1 MAVRLIHG
9 PIVSC
14 ADLASQRR
22 LFEGVFGLKP
32 VAEQAFDRA
41 AVTALWGLEGHGA
54 KTVLLETP
62 GTHFG
67 VRLVQFDPISD
78 IVIRNRASGFDCD
91 ALKVIDFYAPDFDAA
106 HAHVRSK
113 GFTLKDDISIYD
125 MPQGRFIEGHLW
137 GPDEVVTALISGP
150 RDFFRDFATVT
161 GKLFSEPQ
169 SISAPVADQ
178 PKVVDFYD
186 KVLGLPV
193 VHEYFIDDPS
203 FSKLVGTPH
212 KLQLRAKNIGLK
224 RTEPYFGIIHYGLPP
239 SAYASLR
246 AKAVFP
252 HRGLV
257 GATLFVDHIQDHARE
272 ARAFGV
278 EILSPIGEAALAPYG
293 KIQSFTLR
301 APHGVVHHLI
311 ET

>member
-1 MAVRLIHG
+1 MSVRLIHG

-14 ADLASQRR
+14 ADLSAQRA

-32 VAEQAFDRA
+32 VAEQALDRA
-41 AVTALWGLEGHGA
+41 GVKALWGLEGHGA
-54 KTVLLETP
+54 TTVLLETP

-78 IVIRNRASGFDCD
+78 IVVRDRTSGFDCD
-91 ALKVIDFYAPDFDAA
+91 ALKVIDFYAPDFDLANA
-106 HAHVRSK
+106 HLQSK
-113 GFTLKDDISIYD
+113 GFKLKDDVSVYD
-125 MPQGRFIEGHLW
+125 LPNGRFTEGHLW
-137 GPDEVVTALISGP
+137 GPDEIVTALISGP
-150 RDFFRDFATVT
+150 KDFFRGFATT
-161 GKLFSEPQ
+161 TDKLFSEPQ
-169 SISAPVADQ
+169 SISAPVHDQ

-203 FSKLVGTPH
+203 FSTLVGTPH

-224 RTEPYFGIIHYGLPP
+224 RTEPYFGVIHYGLPP
-239 SAYASLR
+239 EAYRSLR
-246 AKAVFP
+246 AKAVLP
-252 HRGLV
+252 NRGLA

-272 ARAFGV
+272 AKAFGV
-278 EILSPIGEAALAPYG
+278 EILSPIGEAALSPYG
-293 KIQSFTLR
+293 KIQSLTIR
-301 APHGVVHHLI
+301 APHGVIHHLI